1 MAWNA
6 RRNQIVAAVDSTV
19 QVFNMRD
26 PGELHFMLY
35 EHFLYLLFRCIDWPC
50 WFIAKVLHIP
60 ESSFII

>member
-35 EHFLYLLFRCIDWPC
+35 EHFLYLLFRCIDWPY
-50 WFIAKVLHIP
+50 W
-60 ESSFII
+60 